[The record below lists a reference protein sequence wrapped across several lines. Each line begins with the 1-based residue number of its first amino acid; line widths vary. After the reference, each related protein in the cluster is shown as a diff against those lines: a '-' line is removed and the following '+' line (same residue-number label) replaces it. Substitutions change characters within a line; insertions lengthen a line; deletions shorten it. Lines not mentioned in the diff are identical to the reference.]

1 VLIVAADPVRVEQ
14 DLGAGMLGC
23 PGCGGVLG
31 RWGFARPRRLRDL
44 AGWLEV
50 CPRRGRCRACRATHV
65 LLPSVALARRLDLSC
80 VIGQA
85 LLAKAHGMGHRAIAA
100 ELGVPATTV
109 RGWLRRFA
117 ARAELVRGHFTRLG
131 VWLDPQAGPICPR
144 GSPLADAVEAIGTAA
159 VAAARRFGPAL
170 GPFEFA
176 SGATGGRLLG
186 NTNAPFPVPW

>member
-1 VLIVAADPVRVEQ
+1 
-14 DLGAGMLGC
+14 
-23 PGCGGVLG
+23 
-31 RWGFARPRRLRDL
+31 
-44 AGWLEV
+44 
-50 CPRRGRCRACRATHV
+50 V
-65 LLPSVALARRLDLSC
+65 LLPSVALARRLDLAW

-85 LLAKAHGMGHRAIAA
+85 LLAKAHGVGHRAIAV

-144 GSPLADAVEAIGTAA
+144 GSPLADAVEAIGVAA
-159 VAAARRFGPAL
+159 VAAARRLGPAL

-176 SGATGGRLLG
+176 SGATGLPACASTAARHRGRC
-186 NTNAPFPVPW
+186 TRAAPAQPSTRSFCAFRSASRGKSV

>member
-1 VLIVAADPVRVEQ
+1 MVAADPVRVEQ
-14 DLGAGMLGC
+14 DLAAGVLGC
-23 PGCGGVLG
+23 PGCGGALG
-31 RWGFARPRRLRDL
+31 RWGFARRRRLRDV

-50 CPRRGRCRACRATHV
+50 RPRRGRCRACRSTHV
-65 LLPSVALARRLDLSC
+65 LLPGVALLRRVDLAR
-80 VIGQA
+80 VIGRA
-85 LLAKAHGMGHRAIAA
+85 LLAKAQGRGHRQVAA

-117 ARAELVRGHFTRLG
+117 ERAEQVRGHFTRLA

-144 GSPLADAVEAIGTAA
+144 GSPLADAVEAIGSAA
-159 VAAARRFGPAL
+159 VAAARRFGSGL

-176 SGATGGRLLG
+176 SGATGGRLLC